1 MYGYKMGSME
11 CTENMHMRC
20 TEWYKSTCSTRA
32 VWLVPESERE
42 RGRERD
48 RQRERERE
56 REDLASAPSVRL
68 RWVVYDERD
77 SGICLPVRVPV
88 QANTNV

>member
-56 REDLASAPSVRL
+56 RGPGECPKCAASLGGV
-68 RWVVYDERD
+68 
-77 SGICLPVRVPV
+77 
-88 QANTNV
+88 